1 MTRVALRASLLG
13 ALLVVAGACGEYPGV
28 PHALAGGDALLASWA
43 GPGLAAPQQGSPG
56 APAPGGGAK
65 PAALPAATIG
75 FKDFELDPNEVT
87 VAAGVVRFTLVNEGR
102 YTHDFRV
109 EGNGVDQN
117 SPRIGTG
124 RTLTWELALVPGAY
138 KISCPISNHADR
150 GMTGTLVVLSP

>member
-13 ALLVVAGACGEYPGV
+13 ALLVVVGACGEYPGV
-28 PHALAGGDALLASWA
+28 PHALAGGDVLLASWA
-43 GPGLAAPQQGSPG
+43 GPGGTAPQQGSPG
-56 APAPGGGAK
+56 APASGGGAK
-65 PAALPAATIG
+65 PAALPAATIN

-87 VAAGVVRFTLVNEGR
+87 VAAGTVRFTLVNEGR

-117 SPRIGTG
+117 SPRIGAG
-124 RTLTWELALVPGAY
+124 RTLTWELALGPGDY

-150 GMTGTLVVLSP
+150 GMTGTLVVLPQ